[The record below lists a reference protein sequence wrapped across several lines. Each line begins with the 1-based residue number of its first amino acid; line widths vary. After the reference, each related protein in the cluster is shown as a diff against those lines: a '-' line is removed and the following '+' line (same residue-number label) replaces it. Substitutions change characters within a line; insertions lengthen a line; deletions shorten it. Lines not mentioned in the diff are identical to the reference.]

1 MTQSKDNNLRL
12 FDMKISSEP
21 IMLKKRDIRTKYTD
35 KISTFNSRKS
45 KDYYLMTTS
54 KDKML
59 KSWEVSNVNKSNFWL
74 VNKVKDSWINSMSV
88 APNGKTL
95 FCASYE
101 N

>member
-1 MTQSKDNNLRL
+1 
-12 FDMKISSEP
+12 
-21 IMLKKRDIRTKYTD
+21 MLKKRDIRTKYAD
-35 KISTFNSRKS
+35 KISTFNSQKS

-74 VNKVKDSWINSMSV
+74 VNKVKDSWINSMNV

-101 N
+101 Y